1 MRFPRPFAPAPRP
14 PASPETGVIHLE
26 EVNVAYG
33 DAPVLDGFSLR
44 VRAGEFVSV
53 LGRSGVGKT
62 TALRVIAGFERVS
75 AGYVRLG
82 GLLVGSSFVH
92 VPPDRRRVGIVFQ
105 DYALFPHLTV
115 AENVAFG
122 LQGLDRR
129 EREARV
135 RPVIEMTGL
144 SGLERRYPHE
154 MSGGQQQRVALAR
167 ALAPRPV
174 ALLLDEPFSNLD
186 RDLRATL
193 RREVRD
199 IVKRAGATTVLV
211 THDREEALALADRVA
226 VMGNGRV
233 EQIGSPEEVYE
244 RPVSPEVA
252 RMTGPC
258 EVIPG
263 TVRGGAVITEAGE
276 FPAAVG
282 PAAISETSVQAV
294 MRAADLE
301 LELAGPEAAEAGAVV
316 VYREFRGE
324 FTQYGVR
331 LPSGVTLR
339 VRGRSGATV
348 SDGARVTV
356 RTRPGAKVLV
366 FPEVTGTG
374 SGRG

>member
-1 MRFPRPFAPAPRP
+1 MRFPRPFTSTPRP
-14 PASPETGVIHLE
+14 PASTETGVIHVQ
-26 EVNVAYG
+26 EVSVDYG
-33 DAPVLDGFSLR
+33 GAPVLNGFSLL

-62 TALRVIAGFERVS
+62 TALRVIAGFEHVN

-82 GLLVGSSFVH
+82 GLLVGSSFIH

-122 LQGLDRR
+122 LQGIDRR

-135 RPVIEMTGL
+135 RPVIDMTGL
-144 SGLERRYPHE
+144 TGLERRYPHE

-186 RDLRATL
+186 RNLRSTL

-233 EQIGSPEEVYE
+233 EQFGTPEDVYE

-263 TVRGGAVITEAGE
+263 TMRGSVVITEAGE
-276 FPAAVG
+276 FPVVQGQLAV
-282 PAAISETSVQAV
+282 SESSVQV
-294 MRAADLE
+294 LMRAADLE
-301 LELAGPEAAEAGAVV
+301 LGLADPETAEAGAFV

-331 LPSGVTLR
+331 LPSGMTLR
-339 VRGRSGATV
+339 VQGRSVARLP
-348 SDGARVTV
+348 DGARVTV

-366 FPEVTGTG
+366 FPKTAGTG
-374 SGRG
+374 